1 MKTEDEISDVMC
13 ALYLASQPQGDELLT
28 QQRETLAWVMY
39 DMDHHTLSGIDAMA
53 WVDDPEAMGWAL
65 TFLSVWQRTALQP
78 SMSDVMADL
87 EEMLLR
93 GETYCEPQMAAGL
106 RAIFGHTAVPRGPEM
121 VIWAADHGG
130 EVDHLWDVP
139 GCKAAVLCWRWVT
152 S

>member
-1 MKTEDEISDVMC
+1 MKTEDEIGNVMC
-13 ALYLASQPQGDELLT
+13 ALARASQPQGEALLT
-28 QQRETLAWVMY
+28 EQRETLAWLFY
-39 DMDHHTLSGIDAMA
+39 DPTEWDLNRIDATV
-53 WVDDPEAMGWAL
+53 WVDDGEAMGWAL

-130 EVDHLWDVP
+130 EADHLWDVP